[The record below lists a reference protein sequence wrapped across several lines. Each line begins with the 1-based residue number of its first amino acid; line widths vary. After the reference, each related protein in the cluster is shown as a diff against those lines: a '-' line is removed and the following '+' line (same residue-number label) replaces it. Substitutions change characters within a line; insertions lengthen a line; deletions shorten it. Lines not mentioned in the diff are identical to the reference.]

1 MNHLKELTEK
11 IYNLLPELKV
21 SDKHY
26 KSIGLAEVLRCLLKC
41 PILHVLAI
49 DEEGEFIHLENGYFS
64 TSDIYYD
71 LKTPLLKDQSEEVI
85 NFLNERI

>member
-1 MNHLKELTEK
+1 MKELQDK
-11 IYNLLPELKV
+11 IRKLLPELKV

-26 KSIGLAEVLRCLLKC
+26 KSIGLAEVLRCLLLCKTISSFSIDVDGE
-41 PILHVLAI
+41 ILEDLKYTNI
-49 DEEGEFIHLENGYFS
+49 FYN
-64 TSDIYYD
+64 